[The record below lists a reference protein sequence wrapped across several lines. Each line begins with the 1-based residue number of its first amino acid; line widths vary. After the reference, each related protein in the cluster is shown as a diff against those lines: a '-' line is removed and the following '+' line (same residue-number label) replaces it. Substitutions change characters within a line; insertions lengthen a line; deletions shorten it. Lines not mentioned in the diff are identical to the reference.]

1 MCLALIYFIYW
12 NKITRSLCGFN
23 TVLINNLSSFP
34 TGATARLYRK
44 AKESEIE
51 DAIAEVL
58 RLAPHRPG
66 GSKYKVFY

>member
-1 MCLALIYFIYW
+1 MF
-12 NKITRSLCGFN
+12 T
-23 TVLINNLSSFP
+23 

-51 DAIAEVL
+51 DAIAELL

-66 GSKYKVFY
+66 GSQHKVRY